1 MNFAKPVE
9 QVEPVN
15 TIETMKIIK
24 IFSDYCSTDVI
35 VSEYFNIYKLFYDND
50 YNIKY
55 KFTHDNNYTHAILLN
70 KAMPELSI
78 PKENVVGLAH
88 EPPELLQL
96 TNKIDANEVDYNFI
110 EYVKKYIG
118 KYYIGNRYDL
128 PDEFV
133 EGYGYLGHIPISK
146 TPLCKTKIMSLMI
159 SEKDWT
165 YGHRYRH
172 QLAKVIMDNNLPIDI
187 HGRGCKLFEPNN
199 ALKGEFDDNSRLVDE
214 YLFTIAVENTNHPHY
229 FSEKV
234 INPLIRGTNVIYLGC
249 TNIREYFK
257 KDLDSTPQLTCS
269 NNTSDNDGYGI
280 YLLTGDIND
289 DMNVIVKILN
299 DWKKYYVKI
308 NTESIVKVV
317 NIKNLINKL

>member
-1 MNFAKPVE
+1 MEREEETRTDTIEPVE
-9 QVEPVN
+9 
-15 TIETMKIIK
+15 TIKIIK
-24 IFSDYCSTDVI
+24 IFSDYCSTDAI
-35 VSEYFNIYKLFYDND
+35 VSEYFNMYKLFYDSD

-78 PKENVVGLAH
+78 PKENVVGGVNNGWAV
-88 EPPELLQL
+88 
-96 TNKIDANEVDYNFI
+96 AMGFI
-110 EYVKKYIG
+110 EYVKKCVG
-118 KYYIGNRYDL
+118 KYYIGNKYDL

-133 EGYGYLGHIPISK
+133 EGCGYLGHIPISK

-159 SEKDWT
+159 SQKDWT

-199 ALKGEFDDNSRLVDE
+199 ALKGEFADNSRLVDE

-234 INPLIRGTNVIYLGC
+234 IDPLIRGTNVIYLGSQFGPV
-249 TNIREYFK
+249 RKLY
-257 KDLDSTPQLTCS
+257 STYTF
-269 NNTSDNDGYGI
+269 
-280 YLLTGDIND
+280 
-289 DMNVIVKILN
+289 
-299 DWKKYYVKI
+299 
-308 NTESIVKVV
+308 
-317 NIKNLINKL
+317 